1 MTILEEKDRLRA
13 AVLAKRLRMTATEKQ
28 KKDEILAEKLCSQP
42 VFQQCQSIYVF
53 LSKKTEVDTA
63 AILRRCREEGKR
75 VAAPHCVPGTRKMV
89 FYWIHGPED
98 LMKGSFACGSRTRTG
113 VCPLTRM
120 KPPCVWFP
128 VWHLTGTGIG
138 WGLAKAIMTGF
149 CPRFRAIR
157 WGFAMKNACSLKY
170 PARHGTSM
178 WIN

>member
-28 KKDEILAEKLCSQP
+28 KKDEILAKTLFCQP
-42 VFQQCQSIYVF
+42 VFKQCQSIYVF
-53 LSKKTEVDTA
+53 LSKKTEVDTT

-75 VAAPHCVPGTRKMV
+75 VPRPTVYPVPEKWYFTGSMGPNDLIKAA
-89 FYWIHGPED
+89 
-98 LMKGSFACGSRTRTG
+98 LACGNQTQIG